1 MTGVNF
7 PENFNR
13 PYLSRSITDFW
24 RKWHMTLSRWF
35 RDYLYIPLGGNR
47 RGNTRTYLNLVIVF
61 GLCGLWHGAATTFIA
76 WGLYQGVF
84 LVAERYFSSESR
96 LNQRKFY
103 WVSLNFL
110 VVTIGWVIFR
120 SDSLSQATRY
130 IGAMFRV
137 DQLGSFEGITVAK
150 PDPLFWM
157 AMVIGAIIIFSP
169 KRAFILIE
177 RYSPKS
183 QRVINYIL
191 PAFLLIVSTMFL
203 VQNSF
208 QPFIYFRF

>member
-1 MTGVNF
+1 
-7 PENFNR
+7 
-13 PYLSRSITDFW
+13 
-24 RKWHMTLSRWF
+24 
-35 RDYLYIPLGGNR
+35 
-47 RGNTRTYLNLVIVF
+47 
-61 GLCGLWHGAATTFIA
+61 
-76 WGLYQGVF
+76 
-84 LVAERYFSSESR
+84 
-96 LNQRKFY
+96 
-103 WVSLNFL
+103 
-110 VVTIGWVIFR
+110 
-120 SDSLSQATRY
+120 
-130 IGAMFRV
+130 MFRV